1 MLRHPSPHPSYP
13 QYPHGST
20 PHFEEEEY
28 PLRLDGKV
36 ALITGGASGI
46 GLATVRKFV
55 REGAQVMI
63 ADINLAQAQAAAAEV
78 ASEGFEGRV
87 AAVGVDVSVF
97 AEVEAAVARA
107 VEVFGKLDVIFNN
120 AGIAGGKPL
129 LDHDPAVDYAPMIRV
144 DQDGVYYG
152 ILAAGRQFR
161 DQGTGGVIIS
171 TSSIYGEQAAE
182 LSFSYSAAK
191 AAVISFTRSAAYE
204 LAEFG
209 IRAVAIT
216 PGRVATPIIN
226 QFSDDLKATF
236 ASEQLRN
243 KMTEPE
249 EIANVVA
256 FLASDEANVINGTV
270 VSVDDGYSVFK
281 QRLDLPTF

>member
-1 MLRHPSPHPSYP
+1 M
-13 QYPHGST
+13 
-20 PHFEEEEY
+20 
-28 PLRLDGKV
+28 RLQGKV
-36 ALITGGASGI
+36 AVITGGASGI
-46 GLATVRKFV
+46 GRATVLKFIQ
-55 REGAQVMI
+55 EGAKVVI
-63 ADINLAQAQAAAAEV
+63 ADMNLTQAEAVAVEV
-78 ASEGFEGRV
+78 DSLGFPG
-87 AAVGVDVSVF
+87 AAVAVRTDVS
-97 AEVEAAVARA
+97 AYGDVEAAVALA
-107 VEVFGKLDVIFNN
+107 VETFGRLDVIFNN
-120 AGIAGGKPL
+120 AGIAGGKAL
-129 LDHDPAVDYAPMIRV
+129 LDHDPEVDYAPMIRV

-182 LSFSYSAAK
+182 LSFTYSAAK

-216 PGRVATPIIN
+216 PGRVGTAIIN
-226 QFSDDLKATF
+226 QFSEELRTTF

-243 KMTEPE
+243 KMTEPD

-256 FLASDEANVINGTV
+256 FLASDESNVINGTV
-270 VSVDDGYSVFK
+270 VHVDDGYSSFK

>member
-1 MLRHPSPHPSYP
+1 M
-13 QYPHGST
+13 
-20 PHFEEEEY
+20 
-28 PLRLDGKV
+28 RLEGKV
-36 ALITGGASGI
+36 AVITGGASGI
-46 GLATVRKFV
+46 GRATVEKFV
-55 REGAQVMI
+55 REGAKVLV
-63 ADINLAQAQAAAAEV
+63 ADISLERAQQTVYEIAAA
-78 ASEGFEGRV
+78 GFDGAT
-87 AAVGVDVSVF
+87 AAFRVDVSVF
-97 AEVEAAVARA
+97 AEVEAMVAEAVR
-107 VEVFGKLDVIFNN
+107 VFGTLDVIFNN

-129 LDHDPAVDYAPMIRV
+129 LDHDPAVDYEPMIRI

-161 DQGTGGVIIS
+161 DQGTPGVIIS

-182 LSFSYSAAK
+182 LSFTYSAAK

-204 LAEFG
+204 LAEYG

-216 PGRVATPIIN
+216 PGRVGTAIIN
-226 QFSDDLKATF
+226 QFSDELKETF

-243 KMTEPE
+243 KMTQPS
-249 EIANVVA
+249 EIADVVA

-270 VSVDDGYSVFK
+270 VHVDDGYSVFK

>member
-1 MLRHPSPHPSYP
+1 
-13 QYPHGST
+13 
-20 PHFEEEEY
+20 
-28 PLRLDGKV
+28 
-36 ALITGGASGI
+36 
-46 GLATVRKFV
+46 
-55 REGAQVMI
+55 MI
-63 ADINLAQAQAAAAEV
+63 ADINLEQAEAAASEI
-78 ASEGFEGRV
+78 SREGFEGAV
-87 AAVGVDVSVF
+87 AAVRVDVSKY

-120 AGIAGGKPL
+120 AGIAGGRPL
-129 LDHDPAVDYAPMIRV
+129 LEHDPAKDYEPIINI
-144 DQDGVYYG
+144 DQHGVYYG

-182 LSFSYSAAK
+182 LSFTYSAAK

-204 LAEFG
+204 LAEYG

-226 QFSDDLKATF
+226 QFSDELKATF
-236 ASEQLRN
+236 AAEQLRN
-243 KMTEPE
+243 KLTEPE

-281 QRLDLPTF
+281 QRLDLPVF

>member
-1 MLRHPSPHPSYP
+1 M
-13 QYPHGST
+13 
-20 PHFEEEEY
+20 
-28 PLRLDGKV
+28 RLDGKV

-55 REGAQVMI
+55 REGARVMI
-63 ADINLAQAQAAAAEV
+63 ADINLAQAEAAASAV

-107 VEVFGKLDVIFNN
+107 VEAFGKLDVIFNN

-129 LDHDPAVDYAPMIRV
+129 LDHDPAVDYEPMIRV

-182 LSFSYSAAK
+182 LSFTYSAAK

-209 IRAVAIT
+209 VRAVAIT
-216 PGRVATPIIN
+216 PGRVGTPIIN
-226 QFSDDLKATF
+226 QFSEELRATF
-236 ASEQLRN
+236 AAEQLRN

-281 QRLDLPTF
+281 QRLNLPTF

>member
-1 MLRHPSPHPSYP
+1 M
-13 QYPHGST
+13 
-20 PHFEEEEY
+20 
-28 PLRLDGKV
+28 RLDGKV

-55 REGAQVMI
+55 REGAKVMI
-63 ADINLAQAQAAAAEV
+63 ADINLNQAEAAAQAI
-78 ASEGFEGRV
+78 SDEGFEGSI
-87 AAVGVDVSVF
+87 AAVRVDVSVY

-129 LDHDPAVDYAPMIRV
+129 LEHDPAVDYEPMIRI

-182 LSFSYSAAK
+182 LSFTYSAAK

-204 LAEFG
+204 LAQFG
-209 IRAVAIT
+209 VRAVAIT
-216 PGRVATPIIN
+216 PGRVGTPIIN
-226 QFSDDLKATF
+226 QFSEELRATF
-236 ASEQLRN
+236 AAEQLRN
-243 KMTEPE
+243 KMTEPD

>member
-1 MLRHPSPHPSYP
+1 M
-13 QYPHGST
+13 
-20 PHFEEEEY
+20 
-28 PLRLDGKV
+28 RLEGKV
-36 ALITGGASGI
+36 AIITGGASGI
-46 GLATVRKFV
+46 GRATVEKFV
-55 REGAQVMI
+55 REGAKVLI
-63 ADINLAQAQAAAAEV
+63 ADISLERAQQASDEIAA
-78 ASEGFEGRV
+78 SGFDG
-87 AAVGVDVSVF
+87 ATAPCQVDVSVF
-97 AEVEAAVARA
+97 TEVEAMVAKA

-129 LDHDPAVDYAPMIRV
+129 LEHDPAVDYEPMIRV

-161 DQGTGGVIIS
+161 DQGTPGVIIS

-182 LSFSYSAAK
+182 LSFTYSAAK

-204 LAEFG
+204 LAQFG

-216 PGRVATPIIN
+216 PGRVGTAIIN

-236 ASEQLRN
+236 AAEQMRN
-243 KMTEPE
+243 KMTEPS
-249 EIANVVA
+249 EIADVVA

-270 VSVDDGYSVFK
+270 VHVDDGYSSFK
-281 QRLDLPTF
+281 QRLDLPVF

>member
-1 MLRHPSPHPSYP
+1 M
-13 QYPHGST
+13 
-20 PHFEEEEY
+20 
-28 PLRLDGKV
+28 RLTGKV

-55 REGAQVMI
+55 AEGAKVAV
-63 ADINLAQAQAAAAEV
+63 ADIDLARAQAVVDDQGAGATV
-78 ASEGFEGRV
+78 
-87 AAVGVDVSVF
+87 AVGVDVSVF
-97 AEVEAAVARA
+97 AEVEAAVRSTVDA
-107 VEVFGKLDVIFNN
+107 FGKLDVIFNN

-129 LDHDPAVDYAPMIRV
+129 LDHDPEVDYAPMIRI

-182 LSFSYSAAK
+182 LAFSYSAAK

-204 LAEFG
+204 LAEYG

-226 QFSDDLKATF
+226 QFSDELRSTF

-243 KMTEPE
+243 RMTEPE

-256 FLASDEANVINGTV
+256 FLASDESNAINGTV
-270 VSVDDGYSVFK
+270 VHVDDGYSVYK

>member
-1 MLRHPSPHPSYP
+1 M
-13 QYPHGST
+13 
-20 PHFEEEEY
+20 
-28 PLRLDGKV
+28 RLDGKV

-46 GLATVRKFV
+46 GLATVRKFL

-63 ADINLAQAQAAAAEV
+63 ADINVTQAQAVADSV

-87 AAVGVDVSVF
+87 AAVGVDVSVY

-129 LDHDPAVDYAPMIRV
+129 LDHDPAVDYDPMIRI

-182 LSFSYSAAK
+182 LSFTYSAAK

-204 LAEFG
+204 LAHIG
-209 IRAVAIT
+209 VRAVAIT

-226 QFSDDLKATF
+226 QFSDELKETF
-236 ASEQLRN
+236 AAEQLRN
-243 KMTEPE
+243 KMTEPD